1 MYERIQMTNRTPVPI
16 WNKLNPLWWL
26 VGPDGWTAPTINN
39 GTPYLPGVTNQL
51 LRNFYWFCRN
61 PGMNLVGYVLGV
73 EDKNYTAVGLAPVL
87 LTTWRDAS
95 PPARGWKW
103 SVLWTPFSAGAAVV
117 AALAIVGA
125 IWLWWPL
132 AILAA
137 FAALKIA
144 GPLPFVSYSGPV
156 EFYLGWRAYS
166 GGFGLKLVKG
176 SA

>member
-1 MYERIQMTNRTPVPI
+1 
-16 WNKLNPLWWL
+16 
-26 VGPDGWTAPTINN
+26 
-39 GTPYLPGVTNQL
+39 
-51 LRNFYWFCRN
+51 
-61 PGMNLVGYVLGV
+61 MNLVGYVLGV